1 MDSNTTPVVLRH
13 DILRKLSDVIDRK
26 FKDEC
31 RDVGAAM
38 ILEVLDFLKFS
49 DDERLRKKAS
59 SEPPFAVV
67 YIAVIL
73 LFFAASVFV
82 VLVKYMRKESESS
95 RLEQFYQNYQDGKR
109 ARLVVRYDT
118 EGKPLPIK
126 RAHSSARRSLV
137 AVDIGT
143 PSPTPSEVQTPLD
156 TPISS
161 TATVPPIGLL
171 EHDL

>member
-1 MDSNTTPVVLRH
+1 MDSNTTHVELRH

-31 RDVGAAM
+31 RDIGAAL
-38 ILEVLDFLKFS
+38 ILEVLDFLQFS
-49 DDERLRKKAS
+49 DDERLEKKVS
-59 SEPPFAVV
+59 SDPPFAVV

-95 RLEQFYQNYQDGKR
+95 RLEHFYQNYQDGKR
-109 ARLVVRYDT
+109 ARLIVRYDT
-118 EGKPLPIK
+118 EGRPLPIK
-126 RAHSSARRSLV
+126 TAYSSARRSIIPL
-137 AVDIGT
+137 DIGT

-156 TPISS
+156 TPNSS
-161 TATVPPIGLL
+161 IATVPPLGLL